1 MHRERTIGTRRID
14 GRTRGLM
21 ASRFAPRPIDGVASG
36 LILFDGICVFC
47 SRWVA
52 FVIARDPEAQFRFLT
67 IQSDS
72 GRELAARLGID
83 VEEPETSA
91 VVLDGVGYMKSD
103 AALMVL
109 ERLPRWRW
117 VGVAWLCPRP
127 IRDFVYDRIAKNRY
141 RIFGKLDTC
150 MVPTPD
156 VRLRFVDRL

>member
-1 MHRERTIGTRRID
+1 
-14 GRTRGLM
+14 M

-36 LILFDGICVFC
+36 LILFDGVCVFC

-52 FVIARDPEAQFRFLT
+52 FVIKRARAAQFRFLT
-67 IQSDS
+67 IQSEC
-72 GRELAARLGID
+72 GRALAARLGID
-83 VEEPETSA
+83 IEEPETSA

-109 ERLPRWRW
+109 QRLPHWRW
-117 VGVAWLCPRP
+117 VAVAWLCPRL

-150 MVPTPD
+150 MAPTPD
-156 VRLRFVDRL
+156 VRLRFVERL